1 MNWQKEYKSRFMS
14 FEDAVKLIQDGDT
27 VQIGFGPGAP
37 SAPFFDAFLERADT
51 LKNVRVMDAMPTRKM
66 WLYDPEIM
74 EKLKGHITYAPM
86 FATAFNRNMFKTG
99 LAKFSGGIADYSD
112 TRVAKAADYFIF
124 QVTPPNAHGM
134 VNVGT
139 CCMFHK
145 NATILGRKNH
155 LRTVI
160 AQVNDQMP
168 VVNGDTWL
176 PISAFDGFVEYSE
189 PLPEYGRATP
199 DEFSKIIGGHVLNL
213 IEDGCTIQMG
223 AGTIT
228 EAVIAG
234 LDSFKNL
241 GCHSEMFPMGLQ
253 ELVEKGVITNVN
265 KPAHLHRGKSIAA
278 FCLGSRAM
286 YDYVA
291 ENPDVELY
299 SSGYTNSV
307 ALISQMPKMRSIN
320 QAIFVDLTGQIC
332 AEGVG
337 HEMISGPGGQLDF
350 QMGAWFSEGGIA
362 MTLIAAGKK
371 DKKTGEIRSSI
382 VTNLPVGT
390 PITVSRNVTD
400 RIITEYGV
408 AELRDKTL
416 EQRVHAMI
424 AIAHPDLRDK
434 LLFEAK
440 KAGLLN

>member
-1 MNWQKEYKSRFMS
+1 MNWKDYYTNRLMNFDE
-14 FEDAVKLIQDGDT
+14 AVNLIQDGDT
-27 VQIGFGPGAP
+27 VQIGFGPGSP
-37 SAPFFDAFLERADT
+37 SVPFFDAFLNRAKT
-51 LKNVRVMDAMPTRKM
+51 LKNVNVMDAMPTRKM

-74 EKLKGHITYAPM
+74 KELEDHITYAPM
-86 FATAFNRNMFKTG
+86 FANAFNRHMFSTG
-99 LAKFSGGIADYSD
+99 LAKFNGGIADYSD
-112 TRVAKAADYFIF
+112 IRVANAADYFIL
-124 QVTPPNAHGM
+124 QVTPPNEHGM

-139 CCMFHK
+139 CNMYHK
-145 NATILGRKNH
+145 NGIILGRKNH

-168 VVNGDTWL
+168 YVNGDTWM
-176 PISAFDGFVEYSE
+176 PISLFDGFVEYSE
-189 PLPEYGRATP
+189 PIPEYGRATP
-199 DEFSKIIGGHVLNL
+199 DEISKIIGGHVLNL

-228 EAVIAG
+228 EAVVAG
-234 LDSFKNL
+234 LDSFKDL
-241 GCHSEMFPMGLQ
+241 GCHSEMLPMALQ
-253 ELVEKGVITNVN
+253 DLVEKGVMTNIY
-265 KPAHLHRGKSIAA
+265 KPAHLHKGKSVAS

-286 YDYVA
+286 YNYVA
-291 ENPDVELY
+291 SNPDVELY
-299 SSGYTNSV
+299 SSSYTNNPNI
-307 ALISQMPKMRSIN
+307 ISQLPNMRAIN

-332 AEGVG
+332 SEGVG
-337 HEMISGPGGQLDF
+337 HQMVSGPGGQLDF
-350 QMGAWFSEGGIA
+350 QIGACFSEGGIA
-362 MTLIAAGKK
+362 MTLCAAGKR

-390 PITVSRNVTD
+390 PITVPRTLAD

-408 AELRDKTL
+408 AELRNKNL

-440 KAGLLN
+440 KVGLLH